1 LSVPKIR
8 EALRLKAEARLS
20 NRQIGEA
27 IGSARSTVQECLR
40 RAKAAGDFC
49 PLPPECD
56 EDALIARVYPKAE
69 IAPRYPTPDFVTI
82 HAELA
87 RKGVTRMLVW
97 QEYKAHHPGGC
108 QFTQS
113 PPDRSLC
120 HSQIQWLYVCT
131 GSAGLRSR
139 D

>member
-1 LSVPKIR
+1 VPAPGEGR
-8 EALRLKAEARLS
+8 GRLL
-20 NRQIGEA
+20 
-27 IGSARSTVQECLR
+27 
-40 RAKAAGDFC
+40 
-49 PLPPECD
+49 LPPECD

-97 QEYKAHHPGGC
+97 QEYKARHPGGC

-113 PPDRSLC
+113 PRQVALPQPDPMVVRLHWVGGSTIPRLKDRFRT
-120 HSQIQWLYVCT
+120 VTRRT
-131 GSAGLRSR
+131 GGPAES
-139 D
+139 